1 MEKLS
6 HPRRLLHFF
15 KQTIREFSRM
25 YSWKECS
32 WCHGR
37 FQPASITNRFHR
49 TGGPEHQGGKYCS
62 PSCRQRAYRWRVKGS
77 NGSST
82 VTQKSPVGTRVRS
95 TVTRT
100 KFPIEITEEFRA
112 KNDHPTGPN
121 RPLRTRDGEIVRDAK
136 WPGMY
141 RIRWRD
147 GRVSDMVN
155 YTRASAALRGFT

>member
-1 MEKLS
+1 MD
-6 HPRRLLHFF
+6 
-15 KQTIREFSRM
+15 
-25 YSWKECS
+25 SWKECS

-37 FQPASITNRFHR
+37 FQPGAVTNRFHR
-49 TGGPEHQGGKYCS
+49 TGGPQHQGGKYCS

-82 VTQKSPVGTRVRS
+82 ATQKSVAGTRVRS
-95 TVTRT
+95 TVTCAN
-100 KFPIEITEEFRA
+100 FPVEIAEEFRT

-141 RIRWRD
+141 RIKWRD
-147 GRVSDMVN
+147 GRLSDMVN
-155 YTRASAALRGFT
+155 YTHAPPQHCGASHDSERI